1 MPEWTFPISPIA
13 ASRPRVSKHGAY
25 FRGPYKKF
33 RHDMTEIVEEVLGY
47 GFKPIE
53 EDLIVDLELVITRP
67 KQTKLT
73 APRADIDNFIKAVF
87 DSLNGYL
94 WEDDRQVLKL
104 YAIKQWAEEGEEGY
118 FTIGVDKLVYC
129 DKT

>member
-1 MPEWTFPISPIA
+1 
-13 ASRPRVSKHGAY
+13 
-25 FRGPYKKF
+25 
-33 RHDMTEIVEEVLGY
+33 MTEIVEEILGY
-47 GFKPIE
+47 DFKPIE
-53 EDLIVDLELVITRP
+53 GDLAVDLELVITRP

-73 APRADIDNFIKAVF
+73 APRADIDNFVKAVF

-118 FTIGVDKLVYC
+118 FTIGVDKL
-129 DKT
+129 

>member
-25 FRGPYKKF
+25 FKGPYKRF
-33 RHDMTEIVEEVLGY
+33 RQEMPEIILDILGHN
-47 GFKPIE
+47 FKPIE
-53 EDLIVDLELVITRP
+53 GDLAVDLELVITRP

-73 APRADIDNFIKAVF
+73 APRADIDNFVKAVF

-94 WEDDRQVLKL
+94 WEDDRQILKL
-104 YAIKQWAEEGEEGY
+104 YAVKQWAEVGEEGY
-118 FTIGVDKLVYC
+118 FTIGVDKLIYR
-129 DKT
+129 DKR